1 MADTSILATSAVAEV
16 AVVVVNYNAG
26 HYLERCLEATLPQ
39 VRQVIVVDNAS
50 SDDSIARCRRLFAH
64 HPGLRIIVNA
74 ENLGFAAGCN
84 IGCSAASLPTVM
96 FLNPDGQPAPGA
108 IVRLCEALYE
118 DESIGMV
125 GGLLINPDGSEQ
137 GGGRRIIPT
146 PWRSFVRASGLYLL
160 ANRWPRLLVDF
171 NLHRQPLPD
180 RPIDVEAISGACMV
194 VKRAALDDVGLWDE
208 GYFLH
213 CEDLDWCMRFRLR
226 YWRVVFVPDAVIRHA
241 KGVSSRGRALFVE
254 WHKHR
259 GMWRFYRKF
268 FRDSYPASM
277 MVLVALGVALRF
289 GAVAG
294 GIGMHRLLRLFR
306 ANGGDST

>member
-1 MADTSILATSAVAEV
+1 MTDVSTLDTSTVCEV

-26 HYLERCLEATLPQ
+26 NYLERCLEATLPQ
-39 VRQVIVVDNAS
+39 VREVIVVDNAS
-50 SDDSIARCRRLFAH
+50 SDDSIARCRSRFSH
-64 HPGLRIIVNA
+64 HPGLRIIMNA

-84 IGCSAASLPTVM
+84 IGCKATSLPTVM
-96 FLNPDGQPAPGA
+96 FLNPDGQPAPRA
-108 IVRLCEALYE
+108 IARLCEVLYE
-118 DESIGMV
+118 DERMGMV

-160 ANRWPRLLVDF
+160 ASRWPRLLVDF
-171 NLHRQPLPD
+171 NLHHQPLPD

-194 VKRAALDDVGLWDE
+194 VKRAALDDVGLWDD

-226 YWRVVFVPDAVIRHA
+226 HWRVAFVPDAVIRHA
-241 KGVSSRGRALFVE
+241 KGISSRGRALFVE

-289 GAVAG
+289 GVVAAV
-294 GIGMHRLLRLFR
+294 IGVHRLRTLFR
-306 ANGGDST
+306 DKGSDST